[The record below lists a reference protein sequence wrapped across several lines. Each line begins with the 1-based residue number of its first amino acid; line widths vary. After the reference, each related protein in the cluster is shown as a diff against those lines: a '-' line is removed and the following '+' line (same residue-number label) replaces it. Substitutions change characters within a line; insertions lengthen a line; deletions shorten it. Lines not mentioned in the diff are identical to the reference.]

1 MRTQSRQNPG
11 CVLLNRLLR
20 KSSHKVVFASPLFS
34 LPRVDQ
40 EAGQSAR
47 RCFCTRDQ
55 PLPSEVHRELHV
67 HLCSFPSPVLE
78 HLASLKQS
86 LFCPFLVVCRKPKQ
100 NAEAKNRRANKGA
113 VLLLAAPTTLWHVT
127 LRAGRRPEEA
137 RHPAAPRLPARG
149 AQLGQSRGSVQTRG
163 SGLHSKVPSVRGL
176 RVVVRRGTWRP
187 DI

>member
-1 MRTQSRQNPG
+1 MVYRLCVCCQGPLVCENAIEAEPG

-34 LPRVDQ
+34 VPRVDQ

-100 NAEAKNRRANKGA
+100 NAEAENRG
-113 VLLLAAPTTLWHVT
+113 VPTKELCCSWQH
-127 LRAGRRPEEA
+127 RRPC
-137 RHPAAPRLPARG
+137 G
-149 AQLGQSRGSVQTRG
+149 M
-163 SGLHSKVPSVRGL
+163 
-176 RVVVRRGTWRP
+176 
-187 DI
+187 